1 MAIDRQ
7 KPMIKGSRLERAVC
21 ARLAAVTSAR
31 IQSDIERLS
40 NDLRQQGADDDY
52 IAACAERFAERNQQA
67 IVAGAREIAE
77 HINADNS
84 NGGGGR
90 ISRA

>member
-7 KPMIKGSRLERAVC
+7 KPMIERSTLERAIC
-21 ARLAAVTSAR
+21 AKLAAVTSAR
-31 IQSDIERLS
+31 IQSDIERMS

-77 HINADNS
+77 LVRADGVTA
-84 NGGGGR
+84 GGSR